1 MKYDRFNFE
10 NKLMGVLRG
19 YDFEETLFAITSA
32 YKAGMDVFEVALRYG
47 KETQDLITISALK
60 KTLPDNIILGA
71 GTVLGVDLLDKA
83 VHAGADFIVSPVT
96 EPAVIT
102 KCLGYGIPCIP
113 GACTPTEI
121 YNAYKFGAT
130 LVKLFPANELGP
142 KYLKSVKQPM
152 PQIPIIAMGGITPQ
166 NIAQFSNAGAAA
178 FGISSGIFRKE
189 EIKARNESAIINRI
203 KAYSF

>member
-1 MKYDRFNFE
+1 M
-10 NKLMGVLRG
+10 
-19 YDFEETLFAITSA
+19 
-32 YKAGMDVFEVALRYG
+32 
-47 KETQDLITISALK
+47 
-60 KTLPDNIILGA
+60 
-71 GTVLGVDLLDKA
+71 
-83 VHAGADFIVSPVT
+83 
-96 EPAVIT
+96 
-102 KCLGYGIPCIP
+102 GYGIPCIP

-121 YNAYKFGAT
+121 YNAYKCGAT

-189 EIKARNESAIINRI
+189 EIKAQNESAIINRI